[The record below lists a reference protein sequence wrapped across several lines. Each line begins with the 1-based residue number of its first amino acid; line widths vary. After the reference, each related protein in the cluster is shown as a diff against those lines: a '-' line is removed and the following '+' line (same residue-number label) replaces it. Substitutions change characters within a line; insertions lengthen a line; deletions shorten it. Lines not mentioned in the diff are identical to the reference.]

1 MQTLHGIRAVH
12 GTLVA
17 YEVYLAASAARR
29 LQWGGRSVAGA
40 IAALLTG
47 IALTWW
53 APADPSPPPSY
64 VTVTRRHAV
73 TCGVL
78 RPASTGSLRLTVQGS
93 PDPVTIPLSRIAG
106 LAPAASC
113 P

>member
-1 MQTLHGIRAVH
+1 MSSTRPANHHRA
-12 GTLVA
+12 
-17 YEVYLAASAARR
+17 LAANEGQVSH
-29 LQWGGRSVAGA
+29 A
-40 IAALLTG
+40 IEYSSGT
-47 IALTWW
+47 

-93 PDPVTIPLSRIAG
+93 PDPVTIPLSQIAS